1 MSRAP
6 LSEEQPRTRV
16 GAESSVEPT
25 ARESGTVLFEDET
38 RDAASMIANLQ
49 RQLEAL
55 SVLVASQQER
65 Q

>member
-1 MSRAP
+1 M
-6 LSEEQPRTRV
+6 
-16 GAESSVEPT
+16 EPT
-25 ARESGTVLFEDET
+25 ARESGTALFEDDT

-55 SVLVASQQER
+55 SALVASQQQR